1 MFILSSG
8 IVSPKGGYEG
18 KFMDTRQAGTPSISV
33 AGSQPPSLLT
43 RNVLDLLE
51 RVEYRRCES
60 GEDIEAVS
68 RLRYKAFHTHG
79 LLDTIVEQKLSD
91 HLDGLPNCYC
101 FGVFM
106 DDELVSTVRLH
117 HLTRETPEAPIMTVF
132 GDRLLLRL
140 ARGETFIDPSRLAV
154 DPQLSSTYRALPYVT
169 LRLAVIANTY
179 FNATSCISMIREE
192 HTSFYHRVF
201 GSVQVGEPRIYS
213 PFTMPIFFYE
223 SVCAQNMVP
232 TLQRFP
238 FFRSTALER
247 RMLFQRPKSGELAP
261 LTILPTAKY
270 YHEAA

>member
-1 MFILSSG
+1 
-8 IVSPKGGYEG
+8 
-18 KFMDTRQAGTPSISV
+18 MDTRQSGVPSAVS
-33 AGSQPPSLLT
+33 APRSQPPSLFT

-60 GEDIEAVS
+60 GEDLEAVS
-68 RLRYKAFHTHG
+68 RLRYKAFHSHG

-91 HLDGLPNCYC
+91 HLDELPNCYC

-117 HLTRETPEAPIMTVF
+117 HLTRETPDAPIMTVF

-169 LRLAVIANTY
+169 LRLAVIANTF

-192 HTSFYHRVF
+192 HTAFYHRIF
-201 GSVQVGEPRIYS
+201 GSVQVGEPRIYP

-223 SVCAQNMVP
+223 SICEHNMAP

-238 FFRSTALER
+238 FFQSTALER
-247 RMLFQRPKSGELAP
+247 RMLFAKAETGELAP

-270 YHEAA
+270 FREAA

>member
-1 MFILSSG
+1 MDMRESG
-8 IVSPKGGYEG
+8 RPAAASAA
-18 KFMDTRQAGTPSISV
+18 R
-33 AGSQPPSLLT
+33 SQPPSLFA

-60 GEDIEAVS
+60 GEDFEAIS
-68 RLRYKAFHTHG
+68 RLRYKAFHSHG

-91 HLDGLPNCYC
+91 HLDDVPNCYC

-106 DDELVSTVRLH
+106 EGELVSTVRLH

-154 DPQLSSTYRALPYVT
+154 DPQLSSTHRALPYVT
-169 LRLAVIANTY
+169 LRLAVVANTF
-179 FNATSCISMIREE
+179 FNATSCVSMIREE
-192 HTSFYHRVF
+192 HTAFYHRIF
-201 GSVQVGEPRIYS
+201 GSVQVGEPRIYP

-223 SVCAQNMVP
+223 SLCEQNMAP

-238 FFRSTALER
+238 FFHSTALER
-247 RMLFQRPKSGELAP
+247 RMLFAKAPTGELAP

-270 YHEAA
+270 FPEAA